1 MEAGVFASL
10 IEHDQVATVV
20 VGIEKAVVRSFE
32 KDKQPGRIIL
42 VTGAADAK
50 PTAAEAKRRGQI
62 CVKMFRELRGDL
74 KWTVERILDEM
85 PRFLQMEL
93 DGVSWEPVAKR
104 STWAAG
110 QK

>member
-10 IEHDQVATVV
+10 IEHDQVQTVV
-20 VGIEKAVVRSFE
+20 LGIERAVIRSFA
-32 KDKQPGRIIL
+32 KQKEPGRIIL
-42 VTGAADAK
+42 VSGSADAK
-50 PTAAEAKRRGQI
+50 PTAAEAKRRSQI

-74 KWTVERILDEM
+74 SWTVERILDEM

-93 DGVSWEPVAKR
+93 DGVSWEPQAKR
-104 STWAAG
+104 ATWAAG